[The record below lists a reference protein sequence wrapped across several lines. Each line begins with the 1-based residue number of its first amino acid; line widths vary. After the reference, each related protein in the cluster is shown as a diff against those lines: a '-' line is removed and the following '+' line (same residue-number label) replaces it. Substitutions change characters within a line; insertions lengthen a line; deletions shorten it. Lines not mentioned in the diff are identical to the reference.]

1 MYRWAQGQSLTKVLA
16 SGADPDGELSAG
28 DFVRWARQVMDLLGQ
43 VGEAT
48 GVSPEVASTAR
59 AAMDRIGRGIL
70 ALPVDRLTRGTS
82 QGARSH
88 EQKPA

>member
-1 MYRWAQGQSLTKVLA
+1 
-16 SGADPDGELSAG
+16 
-28 DFVRWARQVMDLLGQ
+28 
-43 VGEAT
+43 
-48 GVSPEVASTAR
+48 
-59 AAMDRIGRGIL
+59 MDRIGRGIL